1 MTLQNYREITA
12 GGDDLDAGFQFEFSC
27 AECGRV
33 WRSPFKPYRM
43 GQLNGVLRRVGSLF
57 SGRIVDAAANGLSG
71 VGARG
76 AKDAALAEA
85 QALAAERYVECPA
98 CHRAVC
104 KDCMDTRDGIC
115 TGCARR
121 QADPHQA
128 GSMPSGG
135 RAMPAMT
142 CPGCG
147 RAHAGGRFCAECGFD
162 MAATHKT
169 CPGCGV
175 LAPRQARFCVDCGH
189 AF

>member
-1 MTLQNYREITA
+1 MTLQNYREVTA

-27 AECGRV
+27 AECGRQ

-43 GQLNGVLRRVGSLF
+43 GQLNGLLRRVGRLF
-57 SGRIVDAAANGLSG
+57 SGRVVDAATTGLSG
-71 VGARG
+71 VGSRG
-76 AKDAALAEA
+76 ARDEALAEA
-85 QALAAERYVECPA
+85 QALAAERYVECTS

-104 KDCMDTRDGIC
+104 KDCIDTGRGIC
-115 TGCARR
+115 IGCARR
-121 QADPHQA
+121 QADPHDAVARQT
-128 GSMPSGG
+128 GG
-135 RAMPAMT
+135 GAAAMA

-147 RAHAGGRFCAECGFD
+147 HAHAGGRFCAECGFD
-162 MAATHKT
+162 MASTHKT